1 MTAIVLI
8 VTVLL
13 LVLLLNGMPV
23 AFTMLV
29 AGGVG
34 VYLVAGWDTMAGVMS
49 TAPYEQVASYT
60 LSTLPMFILMA
71 EFLTAGGFTADI
83 FRAFYKWSGHMRGG
97 LAYAVIFGGA
107 MLAAISGSSSA
118 AAGTLAGAA
127 HPEMRR
133 YGYDDSFATGVMAMS
148 GTLSIMIPPSIAF
161 IIFGIITETSVGA
174 LLLAG
179 ILPGLLTA
187 LGYVLAIRLSLWHNP
202 ALAPT
207 APGRFPLRERV
218 ETLSTVWPVML
229 LMVMLLAAIYSG
241 AATVTE
247 IGAVGAAAAL
257 VIALAMRRMTLRSFV
272 KAVTHGTRNS
282 AMILAIIAGASVFGI
297 FVTLSGVPQM
307 LVQAVESA
315 GVDRWV
321 VFSMILVL
329 LLILGFF
336 LDQLA
341 VMVLTLPI
349 IFPLLLRLGFE
360 PIWFGVILV
369 KTVEIGLVTPPM
381 GLNCFVVSSV
391 TGVPAHKVFRGIWWL
406 VLVDMLVLLA
416 LILFPQISLT
426 IPRWAGAM

>member
-1 MTAIVLI
+1 MIAIVI
-8 VTVLL
+8 TVTILL
-13 LVLLLNGMPV
+13 VVLLLNAMPV

-34 VYLVAGWDTMAGVMS
+34 IYLVSGWDTMVGVMS
-49 TAPYEQVASYT
+49 SAPYEQVASYT

-83 FRAFYKWSGHMRGG
+83 FRTFYKWSGHMRGG
-97 LAYAVIFGGA
+97 LAYAVVFGGA

-118 AAGTLAGAA
+118 SAGTLAGAA
-127 HPEMRR
+127 YPEMKR
-133 YGYDDSFATGVMAMS
+133 YGYEDSFATGVMAMS

-161 IIFGIITETSVGA
+161 VIFGIITETSVGG

-179 ILPGLLTA
+179 ILPGVLTA
-187 LGYVLAIRLSLWHNP
+187 IGYVAAIRFTLWRNP
-202 ALAPT
+202 SLAPA
-207 APGRFPLRERV
+207 APGQFPLRERM
-218 ETLSTVWPVML
+218 ETLTTVWPILL
-229 LMVMLLAAIYSG
+229 LMVMLLTAIYSG

-257 VIALAMRRMTLRSFV
+257 LIAVAMRRMSF
-272 KAVTHGTRNS
+272 KAFVRAITRGTRNS
-282 AMILAIIAGASVFGI
+282 AMILAIIAGAAVFGI

-307 LVQAVESA
+307 LVEAVQAS
-315 GVDRWV
+315 GVNRWV
-321 VFSMILVL
+321 VFTMVVVL

-349 IFPLLLRLGFE
+349 IFPLLYKLGFE
-360 PIWFGVILV
+360 PIWFGVIFV

-406 VLVDMLVLLA
+406 VLVDMIVLL
-416 LILFPQISLT
+416 LLVMFPQISLT
-426 IPRWAGAM
+426 IPKWAGAM